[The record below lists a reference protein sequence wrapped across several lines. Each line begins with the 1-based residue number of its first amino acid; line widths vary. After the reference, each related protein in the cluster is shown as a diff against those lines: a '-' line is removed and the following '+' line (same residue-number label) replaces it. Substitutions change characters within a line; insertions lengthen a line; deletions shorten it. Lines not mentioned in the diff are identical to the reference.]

1 MNWTDVSKE
10 KPQESVKYFFKI
22 YYGNNA
28 EEKLV
33 GYYYNKKGKEYF
45 SEAFDGET
53 YKLEELTECYWL
65 DETPEDWESLEK
77 KFNKDFS
84 TLTDKPMVGYD
95 VIKWF
100 RNYLQ

>member
-1 MNWTDVSKE
+1 MKWTDISKE
-10 KPQESVKYFFKI
+10 KPQEGVKYFFKI

-77 KFNKDFS
+77 KFNGDFNLS
-84 TLTDKPMVGYD
+84 NDKPMIGFD

-100 RNYLQ
+100 RDNV

>member
-1 MNWTDVSKE
+1 MKWTDVSKE
-10 KPQESVKYFFKI
+10 KPQEGVKYFFKI

-53 YKLEELTECYWL
+53 YSLEELTECYWL
-65 DETPEDWESLEK
+65 KEEEH
-77 KFNKDFS
+77 
-84 TLTDKPMVGYD
+84 G
-95 VIKWF
+95 
-100 RNYLQ
+100 

>member
-1 MNWTDVSKE
+1 MENLRSALDYMAHDIYEVVIKPVRDINKE
-10 KPQESVKYFFKI
+10 KPQEGVKYFFKI

-53 YKLEELTECYWL
+53 YSLEELTECYWL
-65 DETPEDWESLEK
+65 KEE
-77 KFNKDFS
+77 
-84 TLTDKPMVGYD
+84 
-95 VIKWF
+95 
-100 RNYLQ
+100 

>member
-1 MNWTDVSKE
+1 MNWIDISKE
-10 KPQESVKYFFKI
+10 KPQEGVKYFFKI

-53 YKLEELTECYWL
+53 YNLEELTECYWL
-65 DETPEDWESLEK
+65 DETPEDWEALEK
-77 KFNKDFS
+77 QFNKDFS

-95 VIKWF
+95 IVQWLKEK
-100 RNYLQ
+100 LD